1 MTIKTAPSPQRVEL
15 EQLLRQQESLRQV
28 IESISGEL
36 ELQPLLTRIIQHAC
50 ELIEADMG
58 AIGLIDAERQVIRT
72 EAVYRMPPDE
82 LGSEMPPGVGLAGRV
97 FLTQQPVILEH
108 YGDLEQP
115 TRTDLAEYAAMGIP
129 IVWRG
134 QMVGYFSIEA
144 ALPRQFESQDAERL
158 ALFARHA
165 AIAIENARLFAG
177 TQARLQET
185 QLLYQTS
192 RRISTALSIDDVI
205 TAYLEQVARQGR
217 YACSVVLYEFDPS
230 GQRQNI
236 ILVGRWTADEGL
248 RLPGERYPY
257 SRDAL
262 DLPLDVGETVTMAD
276 VHTDPRAS
284 AQLRQIQAESNR
296 PALAMIP
303 LLVRG
308 ERIGLVILSAPHVY
322 EWHKID
328 LQPYQVTAAQLAVT
342 IDSRRQHQLLYE
354 RGQQVAVL
362 QERQRLARDLHDSVT
377 QLIFSMTLIA
387 QSISPAWQRDPAEGE
402 HRVARLLELSQAAL
416 AEMREF
422 LAELRPANLEP
433 VAAEGL
439 GLVGVPGPAPGNLQT
454 QQEGLAVALQKHIAH
469 IIGEELRVEID
480 LHNYVKQ
487 PPAVEAALYR
497 IAQEALN
504 NIVKHA
510 RAQHVEIRL
519 VTHHGA
525 TRLTVTDDG
534 IGIGDDAAGHS
545 EIQSGDHPGTVRS
558 GPPTA
563 QAGGFGLVSM
573 RERAEALGGTVR
585 LIVNPGQGTT
595 VMVELP
601 GK

>member
-1 MTIKTAPSPQRVEL
+1 MTIKTAPSPHQVNL
-15 EQLLRQQESLRQV
+15 ERLLRQQESLRQV

-58 AIGLIDAERQVIRT
+58 AIGLIDGERQVIRT

-97 FLTQQPVILEH
+97 FLTQQPVILER

-115 TRTDLAEYAAMGIP
+115 TRTDLAEFAAMGIP

-144 ALPRQFESQDAERL
+144 APPRQFEAPDAERL

-205 TAYLEQVARQGR
+205 TAYLEQVALQGR
-217 YACSVVLYEFDPS
+217 YACSVVLYEFNPA

-248 RLPGERYPY
+248 HLPGERYPY
-257 SRDAL
+257 IHDAL
-262 DLPLDVGETVTMAD
+262 DPPLDVGETVTMAD

-303 LLVRG
+303 LMVRG

-328 LQPYQVTAAQLAVT
+328 LQPYQVTATQLAAT
-342 IDSRRQHQLLYE
+342 IDSRRQHQLLYQ

-402 HRVARLLELSQAAL
+402 RRVARLLELSQAAL

-422 LAELRPANLEP
+422 LAELRPANQEP
-433 VAAEGL
+433 VVTEALGSVGFPAL
-439 GLVGVPGPAPGNLQT
+439 GLLQI
-454 QQEGLAVALQKHIAH
+454 QQEGLALALQKHITH
-469 IIGEELRVEID
+469 IVGEDLYVEID
-480 LHNYVKQ
+480 LHNYAKQ

-510 RAQHVEIRL
+510 HAQHVEIRL
-519 VTHHGA
+519 VTDHDF

-534 IGIGDDAAGHS
+534 IGFSRDAADHS
-545 EIQSGDHPGTVRS
+545 EIQSGVRPGTIGSR
-558 GPPTA
+558 PTTA
-563 QAGGFGLVSM
+563 QAGGFGLATM
-573 RERAEALGGTVR
+573 RERAEALGGTMQ
-585 LIVNPGQGTT
+585 LIAKPGQGTT

-601 GK
+601 VR